1 MRGSVLQAQ
10 LQAWLRPAGP
20 VALAECSTDHCVP
33 HLTCGCPVHTLMQ
46 RMQSLTYICW
56 HFAGCV
62 RLCCVQEGKDNKN
75 AWRTRQNASL
85 LLDQINHFFRSGL
98 VSSMEHVLQERDLAV
113 PLHIEAIQKLL
124 AGNTTALNMNFTP
137 F

>member
-1 MRGSVLQAQ
+1 MIGGCAARVSGLLGGPEHS
-10 LQAWLRPAGP
+10 RPA
-20 VALAECSTDHCVP
+20 P
-33 HLTCGCPVHTLMQ
+33 HRVTAAAPPTHQ
-46 RMQSLTYICW
+46 R
-56 HFAGCV
+56 
-62 RLCCVQEGKDNKN
+62 QEGKDNKN

-98 VSSMEHVLQERDLAV
+98 VQAMEHVLQERDLAV

-124 AGNTTALNMNFTP
+124 AGNTTALNMNYTP

>member
-1 MRGSVLQAQ
+1 MPDVHSLQHDTPPLVGVLKY
-10 LQAWLRPAGP
+10 
-20 VALAECSTDHCVP
+20 CSLHV
-33 HLTCGCPVHTLMQ
+33 V
-46 RMQSLTYICW
+46 
-56 HFAGCV
+56 
-62 RLCCVQEGKDNKN
+62 LCCAVPQEGRDNKN

>member
-1 MRGSVLQAQ
+1 MRETAPLCP
-10 LQAWLRPAGP
+10 RR
-20 VALAECSTDHCVP
+20 
-33 HLTCGCPVHTLMQ
+33 CGLPLNH
-46 RMQSLTYICW
+46 
-56 HFAGCV
+56 A
-62 RLCCVQEGKDNKN
+62 QEGKDNKN

-124 AGNTTALNMNFTP
+124 AGNTTAVNMNFTP

>member
-1 MRGSVLQAQ
+1 MLKY
-10 LQAWLRPAGP
+10 
-20 VALAECSTDHCVP
+20 CSLHV
-33 HLTCGCPVHTLMQ
+33 V
-46 RMQSLTYICW
+46 
-56 HFAGCV
+56 
-62 RLCCVQEGKDNKN
+62 LCCAVPQEGRDNKN

>member
-1 MRGSVLQAQ
+1 MRPSDYAD
-10 LQAWLRPAGP
+10 
-20 VALAECSTDHCVP
+20 AEYCAAS
-33 HLTCGCPVHTLMQ
+33 
-46 RMQSLTYICW
+46 
-56 HFAGCV
+56 
-62 RLCCVQEGKDNKN
+62 RLLHVCCAVQEGKDNKN